1 MREIIP
7 IPIIKE
13 RETNEKNPIPNLD
26 VSKVEYDFTPPRM
39 LTIRQ
44 TARTGILTET
54 AIRAG
59 VREGWI
65 PHIMTGNRCLVNYG
79 KLCELLEAL

>member
-1 MREIIP
+1 MIEKSASPHP
-7 IPIIKE
+7 IAP
-13 RETNEKNPIPNLD
+13 R
-26 VSKVEYDFTPPRM
+26 VEYNPPRM

-44 TARTGILTET
+44 TARTGVLTET